1 MQAKRTR
8 RQTRQW
14 PDHFDIHVAMRLRQR
29 RIELGLTQPELAA
42 KLGVMFQSLYKYEH
56 AINRIT
62 AGQLYRL
69 SKVLDVPVTF
79 FFEGIESGLTAQSR
93 SRPPKAGR

>member
-14 PDHFDIHVAMRLRQR
+14 PDQFDIHVAMRLRER

-42 KLGVMFQSLYKYEH
+42 KLGVTFQNLYKIR
-56 AINRIT
+56 ACIT
-62 AGQLYRL
+62 AGRLYGL
-69 SKVLDVPVTF
+69 SKALDVPVAF
-79 FFEGIESGLTAQSR
+79 FFEGIEAGLTAQSR